1 MQVQLPNGAIIDGV
15 PEGTTKEEIKAK
27 AISAGLATEADFG
40 QMTNERFQPTP
51 EQFREA
57 DSGVVDAL
65 IGKPGER
72 SVFNAPELNEMSF
85 RALRAGFGGLL
96 TGQTEDLKSIISSNY
111 PEAEFGVI
119 EGQEAVRLPSG
130 DYFINPKGLDLGD
143 AARFGV
149 DVAAFIPAGRVVGTG
164 AAQLAKGAAVAGGT
178 QVAKES
184 AEVAAGGNFSPEEV
198 ALQAALG
205 PAAQAITPVASKG
218 ITYAG
223 QKAKDLYSVLRAPAD
238 DVTRVG
244 SAIKSTDPKRIIP
257 EIMADKQI
265 IQDAADL
272 GVDLNPAHYSGSEIY
287 REYELGLKMIPQS
300 RLSANEKE
308 AVNALS
314 SRADELIREFG
325 GTTDKSALS
334 ESVKGRMSSA
344 IDAIKQEERVIYQAV
359 EDAIPKSQKVI
370 PRNTLSYL
378 NQRIEEVGGVKF
390 LSPAEKAVYQSMAGT
405 GANRPTFQRLVEARR
420 NVHSPAGMNN
430 PFANTDKRTRD
441 ALYNVIKNDER
452 AIVGF
457 FDKQL
462 LSDYDKALEIGAKR
476 FAMQD
481 QMVETFGKDLG
492 KSLFSGIRGGAKGL
506 TAGDVGQF
514 RAAMERVPEEMR
526 REVAVS
532 ALNDIFT
539 SGARTA
545 KDFSI
550 GGFVNGWG
558 GISRNSAAKAE
569 LGKYVPKEAME
580 RLDKIYQVSKGI
592 MDANK
597 KDLNNPSGS
606 ARAFLAGMDS
616 PDGVLAK
623 LYRTTGRAAAAEG
636 VTATAGAPGL
646 GTMAA
651 IYATIKEGSKKA
663 TAAADE
669 LLTSPQF
676 KSAMDAYIKGD
687 PTKANRIMGA
697 AGSAQ
702 RWIQAQ
708 PAEVKRQILRQGF
721 VQYLMNDEEGEE

>member
-1 MQVQLPNGAIIDGV
+1 MQVRLPNGVIIDGV
-15 PEGTTKEEIKAK
+15 PEGTSKADIQAK
-27 AISAGLATEADFG
+27 AIASGLATEDDFAAS
-40 QMTNERFQPTP
+40 TNERFQPKP
-51 EQFREA
+51 ESFN
-57 DSGVVDAL
+57 DAGDTITDKL

-96 TGQTEDLKSIISSNY
+96 SGDTKDLKSIISSNY
-111 PEAEFGVI
+111 PEASFGMI
-119 EGQEAVRLPSG
+119 DGQEAVRLPSG
-130 DYFINPKGLDLGD
+130 DYFINPEGVDLGD
-143 AARFGV
+143 IARFGV
-149 DVAAFIPAGRVVGTG
+149 DVASFIPAGRVAGTG
-164 AAQLAKGAAVAGGT
+164 AAQLAKGAALAGGT
-178 QVAKES
+178 QAAQEIG
-184 AEVAAGGNFSPEEV
+184 EVAAGGNFDTGEV

-205 PAAQAITPVASKG
+205 PVAQVAAPAASAG
-218 ITYAG
+218 LSYAG
-223 QKAKDLYSVLRAPAD
+223 KKAKDLYSLLKAAPD
-238 DVTRVG
+238 DVATVG
-244 SAIKSTDPKRIIP
+244 AAIKSADPKRIIP
-257 EIMADKQI
+257 EIVADRQVIK
-265 IQDAADL
+265 DAADL

-287 REYELGLKMIPQS
+287 KEYELGLKMIPQS

-308 AVNALS
+308 AITALS
-314 SRADELIREFG
+314 TKADDLIREFG

-334 ESVKGRMSSA
+334 ETVKGRMSSA
-344 IDAIKQEERVIYQAV
+344 IDAIKQEERLIYQSV

-370 PRNTLSYL
+370 PKNTLAYL
-378 NQRIEEVGGVKF
+378 NQRIEDVGGVNF
-390 LSPAEKAVYQSMAGT
+390 LSPAEKAIYKSISGT
-405 GANRPTFQRLVEARR
+405 GKSRPTFQRLVEARR
-420 NVHSPAGMNN
+420 NVHSPTGVNN

-441 ALYNVIKNDER
+441 MLYNAIKEDER

-457 FDKQL
+457 FDQQL

-481 QMVETFGKDLG
+481 QMVDAFGKDLS
-492 KSLFSGIRGGAKGL
+492 KSLFSGLRGGVKGL

-514 RAAMERVPEEMR
+514 RSAMQRVPEEMR
-526 REVAVS
+526 QEVAVS

-545 KDFSI
+545 KDFSLS
-550 GGFVNGWG
+550 GFVNAWG
-558 GISRNSAAKAE
+558 GISRNSAAKSE
-569 LGKYVPKEAME
+569 LAKHVPTEAMQ
-580 RLDKIYQVSKGI
+580 RMDKIYRVSKGI
-592 MDANK
+592 IDANK

-616 PDGVLAK
+616 PDGLLAK

-651 IYATIKEGSKKA
+651 ILSTIREGGKKA
-663 TAAADE
+663 TQAADE

-687 PTKANRIMGA
+687 ATKANRIIGSAGA
-697 AGSAQ
+697 AQ
-702 RWIQAQ
+702 RWIQSQ

-721 VQYLMNDEEGEE
+721 VQYLLQDEAAE